1 MIKIALL
8 VITAAVGVV
17 LAYAATKPDSYNV
30 SRSQVINAPV
40 EQLYAIINTPR
51 EFERWSPYQAR
62 YPQLKNT
69 YSGPASGVGARV
81 EFAGNNQV
89 GEGTV
94 EIVGST
100 APSEVKMRL
109 TMVRPFSALND
120 VTYSI
125 RPDAGGTEV
134 TWAMHAK
141 APFFLKVMSV
151 FMNMDKMIGGDFA
164 DGLVR
169 LKALAEKG

>member
-8 VITAAVGVV
+8 VITAGVGTV
-17 LAYAATKPDSYNV
+17 LAYAATKPDSYTV
-30 SRSQVINAPV
+30 SRSQVINAPA
-40 EQLYAIINTPR
+40 EQLYAIINAPR

-62 YPQLKNT
+62 DPQLKNT

-81 EFAGNNQV
+81 EFAGNKHV
-89 GEGTV
+89 DEGTV

-109 TMVRPFSALND
+109 TMVRPFSARND
-120 VTYSI
+120 VTYSLK
-125 RPDAGGTEV
+125 PDAGGTEV

-141 APFFLKVMSV
+141 APYLVKVMSV
-151 FMNMDKMIGGDFA
+151 FMDMDKMIGGDFA
-164 DGLVR
+164 DGLAR